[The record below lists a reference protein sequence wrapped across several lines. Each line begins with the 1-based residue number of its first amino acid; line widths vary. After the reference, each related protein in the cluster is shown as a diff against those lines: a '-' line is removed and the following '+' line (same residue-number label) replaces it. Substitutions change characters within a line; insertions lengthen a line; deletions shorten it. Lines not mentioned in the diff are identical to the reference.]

1 MLIKK
6 ISSLLF
12 VLFIIFLVIAG
23 CEEEAADESEPVAG
37 EVTLD
42 SALIEELVYTN
53 HFISDIDMELFWEF
67 SLEEEE
73 LYMVLKSPGSG
84 WLAIGF
90 EPTNRMADAQMIIA
104 GFENEGFILEEHYGT
119 GPTTHEKI
127 DETYIENSSGERT
140 AESSRIEFV
149 IPLGVESRY
158 DLQQGEE
165 YTIILSYHNSSD
177 NFLQRHSQRTTIEV
191 EL

>member
-6 ISSLLF
+6 ISGLLF
-12 VLFIIFLVIAG
+12 VLFIIFLLIAG
-23 CEEEAADESEPVAG
+23 CEETADEPEPVEN

-42 SALIEELVYTN
+42 SELIAELVYNN
-53 HFISDIDMELFWEF
+53 HIIADIDMELFWEF
-67 SLEEEE
+67 SSEEDE
-73 LYMVLKSPGSG
+73 LYVVLKSPGSG

-90 EPTNRMADAQMIIA
+90 EPTNRMADAEIIIA
-104 GFENEGFILEEHYGT
+104 GFENGNFILEEHYGT
-119 GPTTHEKI
+119 GPTAHEQI
-127 DETYIENSSGERT
+127 DETYIENSAGERT
-140 AESSRIEFV
+140 DERSRIEFV
-149 IPLGVESRY
+149 IPLGPESRY

-177 NFLQRHSQRTTIEV
+177 SFLQRHSQRTTIEI